1 MATTKER
8 AAAKWARNLK
18 AATGEI
24 RIGVEAVTES
34 PMLKAAAAVDK
45 YAEGVRRAVESGKY
59 VARLQ
64 ATPLALWK
72 TNTLDKGI
80 GRIAAGVDA
89 ADSKVEAFFG
99 ELLPFQDSL
108 KNTVNNMPDVTLED
122 SIQRMTTWARGMS
135 EFRRS

>member
-24 RIGVEAVTES
+24 RLGVEGVTES

-59 VARLQ
+59 VARLR
-64 ATPLALWK
+64 ATPLSLWK

-99 ELLPFQDSL
+99 ELLPFQDGL
-108 KNTVNNMPDVTLED
+108 KNTVDAMPDVTLED
-122 SIQRMTTWARGMS
+122 SIQRMTTWTRGMAD
-135 EFRRS
+135 FKRS